1 MIMLE
6 FIKSSVTLLI
16 IVTPIVYFLL
26 KWLFKNSVFQKIGL
40 IWVVSAIMASL
51 NSEAKVLFDDYSRAV
66 AIPVNTIILAGA
78 IYWASLIVKVPLK
91 EMINDLVKLTKGNLG
106 INITDKYKS
115 RKDELGTLANSINEL
130 TLNLDKMISSMKLN
144 SVKQSNISQSM
155 NTIANS
161 LTNSTSAQASSI
173 EEISATMEEIASN
186 ISMNSDNSV
195 KTEKNTLKTI
205 ETIEE
210 GSNSS
215 LKSVETIKQ
224 VAEKVQLINDVA
236 FQTNIL
242 ALNAAVEASHAGDA
256 GKGFAVVANE
266 VKKLAERSNQ
276 AAQEIESV
284 SANVLRMAESS
295 RSQFQNIISE
305 AGSTAELIKEIT
317 SNSLEQNVNV
327 QQINDSVQSL
337 NRMVQTNTTEVDKIN
352 SLAGNLS
359 ETANEMNGLINYFT
373 LRK

>member
-1 MIMLE
+1 MLE
-6 FIKSSVTLLI
+6 FIKSSVALLI

-40 IWVVSAIMASL
+40 IWVVTAIMASL
-51 NSEAKVLFDDYSRAV
+51 NSEAKVLFDDYTRAM
-66 AIPVNTIILAGA
+66 AIPVNTVILAGG
-78 IYWASLIVKVPLK
+78 IYWASLIVKTPLK
-91 EMINDLVKLTKGNLG
+91 VMIGDLVKLTKGNLG
-106 INITDKYKS
+106 IKITDEYIN
-115 RKDELGTLANSINEL
+115 RKDELGVLANSINEL
-130 TLNLDKMISSMKLN
+130 TLNLDKMIRSMKLN
-144 SVKQSNISQSM
+144 SEKQTNISRNM
-155 NTIANS
+155 NGIANS

-186 ISMNSDNSV
+186 VSLNSDNSV

-210 GSNSS
+210 GSNST
-215 LKSVETIKQ
+215 LKSVEAIKQ

-242 ALNAAVEASHAGDA
+242 ALNAAVEASHAGEA

-276 AAQEIESV
+276 AAQEIENV
-284 SANVLRMAESS
+284 SANVLKIAESS
-295 RSQFQNIISE
+295 RSQFQHIISE
-305 AGSTAELIKEIT
+305 AGSTAQLIKEIT
-317 SNSLEQNVNV
+317 SNSLEQNTNV

-337 NRMVQTNTTEVDKIN
+337 NKMVQTNTTEVDRIN
-352 SLAGNLS
+352 SLAGNLD
-359 ETANEMNGLINYFT
+359 ETANEMNGLISYFT
-373 LRK
+373 LRE

>member
-1 MIMLE
+1 MHE
-6 FIKSSVTLLI
+6 FVKSSIVLLLI
-16 IVTPIVYFLL
+16 IIPLTYIIL
-26 KWLFKNSVFQKIGL
+26 KLLFKNSIFQKIGF
-40 IWVVSAIMASL
+40 IWVISSVLAII
-51 NSEAKVLFDDYSRAV
+51 NSEAKVIFDDYTRIM
-66 AIPVNTIILAGA
+66 AIPVNTVIFAIA

-91 EMINDLVKLTKGNLG
+91 VMINDLVKLTKGDLG
-106 INITDKYKS
+106 INITENYKN

-130 TLNLDKMISSMKLN
+130 TLNLNKMLSSMKQN
-144 SVKQSNISQSM
+144 SQKQTQISQNM
-155 NTIANS
+155 NLIADS

-186 ISMNSDNSV
+186 ISLNSDNSV

-210 GSNSS
+210 GSNST
-215 LKSVETIKQ
+215 LKSVEAIKQ
-224 VAEKVQLINDVA
+224 VTEKVQLINDVA

-284 SANVLRMAESS
+284 SANVLKIAESS
-295 RSQFQNIISE
+295 RSQFKDIISE

-317 SNSLEQNVNV
+317 SNSLEQNTNV
-327 QQINDSVQSL
+327 QQINDSVQGL

-359 ETANEMNGLINYFT
+359 ETANEMDGLINYFT